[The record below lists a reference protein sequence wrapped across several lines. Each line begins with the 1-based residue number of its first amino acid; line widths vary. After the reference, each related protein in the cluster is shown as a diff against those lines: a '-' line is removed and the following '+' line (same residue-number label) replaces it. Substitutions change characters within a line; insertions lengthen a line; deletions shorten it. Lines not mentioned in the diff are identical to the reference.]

1 MGDEANG
8 SKGPWWGDVKK
19 LVWTLGPVTVAFF
32 LFIGVMFGW
41 LPSPMLQ
48 GLSDSTGLL
57 TRNNRVLSEI
67 RDEVTVH
74 SREVREQQRALLTS
88 LRQICRNTAKTPQ
101 QNEKCDD
108 IAN

>member
-1 MGDEANG
+1 MADER
-8 SKGPWWGDVKK
+8 GPWWGELKK

-32 LFIGVMFGW
+32 MLLFIMFGW

-48 GLSDSTGLL
+48 GLSDSNTLL
-57 TRNNRVLSEI
+57 NKNHRVLSEI

-108 IAN
+108 ISN